1 MKVEQVAE
9 FRCCIT
15 CVYRKPY
22 PPAVQGEQPVFFRFL
37 CSLSPDSQKEV
48 VRPEE
53 VCGCWKGV
61 TLGIE

>member
-1 MKVEQVAE
+1 MKVNQVAE
-9 FRCCIT
+9 FKCCIT
-15 CVYRKPY
+15 CVYHKPY
-22 PPAVQGEQPVFFRFL
+22 PPMMRTGQPVFYRFL
-37 CSLSPDSQKEV
+37 CSLSIDSQKEV

>member
-1 MKVEQVAE
+1 MKINQVAE
-9 FRCCIT
+9 FKSCVT

-22 PPAVQGEQPVFFRFL
+22 PATMREGQPVFFRFL

-53 VCGCWKGV
+53 VCPCWKGV